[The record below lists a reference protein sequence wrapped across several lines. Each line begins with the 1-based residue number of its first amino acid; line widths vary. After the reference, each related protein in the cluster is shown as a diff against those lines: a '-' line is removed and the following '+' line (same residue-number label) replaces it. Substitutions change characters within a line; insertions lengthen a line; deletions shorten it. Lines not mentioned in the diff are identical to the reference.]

1 MIFEVG
7 EGDPDLEIVQV
18 SPISRFMPGDSY
30 SIQMKVRNKA
40 NTPIT
45 VLLDSSIEETG
56 WSITIEGKSG
66 SPLIELDAFDEET
79 FTVDLTVPDDANNG
93 DKIPISITASP
104 LDTEQSF
111 SDDFTAKFE
120 LNAVIEISSISE
132 IIINEITH
140 PRFSTMIFALVAI
153 LIIFAGVQSRLNR
166 RKWAAQIAYLE
177 LLSDDSK
184 NDETISQEADI
195 PSPILVVE
203 EEIPHKYDQ
212 DDIELV

>member
-1 MIFEVG
+1 
-7 EGDPDLEIVQV
+7 
-18 SPISRFMPGDSY
+18 
-30 SIQMKVRNKA
+30 MKVRNKA

-45 VLLDSSIEETG
+45 VLLDSSVEETG

-79 FTVDLTVPDDANNG
+79 FTVDLTVPEDANNG

-153 LIIFAGVQSRLNR
+153 LIIFAGIPSRLNR

-177 LLSDDSK
+177 MLSDDGK
-184 NDETISQEADI
+184 NDETLSQEGDI
-195 PSPILVVE
+195 PSPILTVE
-203 EEIPHKYDQ
+203 EEIPDKYDQ